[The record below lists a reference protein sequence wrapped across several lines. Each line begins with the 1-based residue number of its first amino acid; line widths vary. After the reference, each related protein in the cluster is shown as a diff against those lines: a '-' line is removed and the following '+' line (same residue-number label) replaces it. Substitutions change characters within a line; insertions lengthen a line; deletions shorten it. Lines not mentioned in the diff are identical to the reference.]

1 MIKLIK
7 KTTLILTLVVSVFL
21 LSQCNDKEPL
31 APQNSQYTTSFSSGS
46 EFLAS
51 KAPAVQKFAK
61 DASSYISIISENGYS
76 YDFSPGSLFLN
87 GSPVVGNVDIE
98 IVEVA
103 NKSEMIFS
111 GVTTLA
117 GDRLLASGGMF
128 DISISQG
135 GLPVTLNGSY
145 SMSIPYKTKDFAMQ
159 IFEGE
164 EVSNPDGSS
173 TVNWVTAD
181 SSWIQQDSTQGSD
194 SGRYYMNL
202 NFLSWCNLDKFYNAT
217 DGGQVRL
224 KLPSECTSSNTTVYM
239 IFEENSVVNLFADAT
254 LEEFN
259 SGNYILPLGWD
270 IKLLAVC
277 VDENKEL
284 QYALVDSEI
293 TDPHLETVTTMTKI
307 TEADLEALIKAL

>member
-1 MIKLIK
+1 MIVLIK
-7 KTTLILTLVVSVFL
+7 KITSALILGGTLVLFT
-21 LSQCNDKEPL
+21 QCNDKEPL
-31 APQNSQYTTSFSSGS
+31 TPQSSMYSTTHSSGS

-51 KAPAVQKFAK
+51 KAPAIQRFTK
-61 DASSYISIISENGYS
+61 DASSSIAINSSNGYN
-76 YDFSPGSLFLN
+76 YNFAPGSLFIN
-87 GSPVVGNVDIE
+87 GSLVVGNVDIE
-98 IVEVA
+98 IVEVV

-135 GLPVTLNGSY
+135 GQPVTLNGSY
-145 SMSIPYKTKDFAMQ
+145 SMSVPYESRDFAMQ

-164 EVSNPDGSS
+164 EVTNSDQS
-173 TVNWVTAD
+173 TGVNWVTAD
-181 SSWIQQDSTQGSD
+181 SSWVSRDSSNNLD
-194 SGRYYMNL
+194 SGRYYLNL

-259 SGNYILPLGWD
+259 SGSYILPLGWD

-277 VDENKEL
+277 VDDNKEL
-284 QYALVDSEI
+284 KYALVDSEI